1 MKLILLLLFIPIAA
15 LFTSCSKSTAS
26 ITSDDDDA
34 GSSTESGAQLKEGH
48 GLSLTPLMAKAI
60 GLQTAEVQEEKIA
73 PVFTTALQTM
83 ERGTEASGWI
93 TEAQAARA
101 QPGMEVELDH
111 AGGKTT
117 GSVLRLEKSPYVT
130 LGDFEV
136 WVQAREIINA
146 GTSLTATFR
155 FPAGD
160 AAPTIPKTALLTTA
174 EGDFVYAKNDAF
186 YVRTPVKVGAR
197 SENYVEITD
206 GLYAGDEIVTS
217 AVMSLWLAE
226 LQVLRGGKSCTC
238 GH

>member
-1 MKLILLLLFIPIAA
+1 MKLILSLLLFPIAV
-15 LFTSCSKSTAS
+15 LLTSCSKSTAS
-26 ITSDDDDA
+26 MTDDGEDA
-34 GSSTESGAQLKEGH
+34 GSSTESGAQFKEGH

-60 GLQTAEVQEEKIA
+60 GLQTAEVQEETIA

-93 TEAQAARA
+93 TEAQAARI
-101 QPGMEVELDH
+101 QPGMEVELDL
-111 AGGKTT
+111 AGGKTK

-130 LGDFEV
+130 LGDFEIK
-136 WVQAREIINA
+136 VQAREIIDA
-146 GTSLTATFR
+146 GTALTATFR
-155 FPAGD
+155 FSAGD
-160 AAPTIPKTALLTTA
+160 AVPTIPKNALLTTA
-174 EGDFVYAKNDAF
+174 EGTFVYAKNDAF
-186 YVRTPVKVGAR
+186 YVRTQVKTGAR
-197 SENYVEITD
+197 SNDQIEITD

>member
-1 MKLILLLLFIPIAA
+1 MKLLFLFLLIPFAVS
-15 LFTSCSKSTAS
+15 LTSCGESAVSISDEDETGSTA
-26 ITSDDDDA
+26 
-34 GSSTESGAQLKEGH
+34 ESGAQFKEGH

-93 TEAQAARA
+93 TEAQAARV

-111 AGGKTT
+111 AGGKTK

-130 LGDFEV
+130 LGDFEIK
-136 WVQAREIINA
+136 VQAREIINA
-146 GTSLTATFR
+146 GTALTATFR

-160 AAPTIPKTALLTTA
+160 AVPTIPKSALLTTA
-174 EGDFVYAKNDAF
+174 EGTFVYAKNDAF
-186 YVRTPVKVGAR
+186 YVRTPVKTGTR
-197 SENYVEITD
+197 SNDQIEITD